1 MQPTQEEQDAPSE
14 APPTQV
20 SPVQEP
26 SAESLAESSEPSAEL
41 SETKQPFAEAA
52 QPTLASE
59 SPLSDVAPSESGSP
73 SRRGYPPVADA
84 ERPTY
89 VFLGVV
95 AALSLFADISTKVWA
110 EITLNDRGQD
120 PISVIGD
127 NVSIILAYNKGGA
140 WGLGSQAGEMFR
152 KPFFL
157 GVSAFAIV
165 FILSLYS
172 RLHPQQK
179 ALKWGLPL
187 VLGGA
192 LGNLSDRITRS
203 QVIDFIDYRADWV
216 MSLNSFI
223 HRYSKSW
230 ALTDHWP
237 TFNIADV
244 AICIGVIL
252 MGVDM
257 FTHRHRPGHHP
268 AAPSGP
274 AESTSERATLE
285 PPSQSAPVIA
295 P

>member
-1 MQPTQEEQDAPSE
+1 MQPTQEEQDA
-14 APPTQV
+14 TLN
-20 SPVQEP
+20 
-26 SAESLAESSEPSAEL
+26 ES
-41 SETKQPFAEAA
+41 F
-52 QPTLASE
+52 
-59 SPLSDVAPSESGSP
+59 SDVAPTPPASELPASESSSP
-73 SRRGYPPVADA
+73 SRRGVQPVSDA

-89 VFLGVV
+89 VFLGIVS
-95 AALSLFADISTKVWA
+95 ALSLFADISTKVWA
-110 EITLNDRGQD
+110 EITLNDRGQE
-120 PISVIGD
+120 PISIIGD

-157 GVSAFAIV
+157 GVSAFAIL

-257 FTHRHRPGHHP
+257 FTHRHRHGK
-268 AAPSGP
+268 AAVPSSET
-274 AESTSERATLE
+274 AESPNEVRESASQVTE
-285 PPSQSAPVIA
+285 PPNQIVAP
-295 P
+295 